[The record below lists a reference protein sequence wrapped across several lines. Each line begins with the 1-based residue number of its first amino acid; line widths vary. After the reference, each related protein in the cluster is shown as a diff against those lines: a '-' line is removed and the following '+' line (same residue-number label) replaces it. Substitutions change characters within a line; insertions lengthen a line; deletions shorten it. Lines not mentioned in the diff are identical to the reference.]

1 MIAVVGMARSGLG
14 AARLLSS
21 RGFDV
26 WATDSDPSPA
36 LEDRFRSLGIPF
48 ETGGH
53 STGKLREATE
63 IVVSPGIP
71 PGIEPLAG
79 ARDAGVPIISELEL
93 ACRYLEG
100 RVVAITG
107 SNGKTTTTALV
118 AHILQDAGRRVEAGG
133 NIGRPVSDMV
143 AVATP
148 ETINVVEVSSFQLEG
163 IRRFRPDVAI
173 LLNVTP
179 DHLDR
184 YPDFDQ
190 YRMAKF
196 RIFSN
201 QEADDVAILNR
212 DDRQSWPPP
221 LELVARTRLFS
232 RSPQGDGA
240 GLAHGWLQ
248 VDGVPVLPVGEVPL
262 RGAHNLE
269 NVLAA
274 MLAADACGIDPGDV
288 RRAVASFRPVEHRLE
303 TVAEIDG
310 VLYVNDS
317 KATNV
322 DSAVKAL
329 EAFVAPVILIA
340 GGLDKGADFRALA
353 RAFPDRV
360 LEVVTL
366 GRAAPRI
373 REAIEQLQETEK
385 EIGGRIG
392 TLHAQDMPEA
402 VSTARELARE
412 GDVVL
417 LAPAC
422 ASFDMYENFEARGRA
437 FRDAVLALASVPTE
451 EAPEFGR

>member
-26 WATDSDPSPA
+26 WATDSDPSPV
-36 LEDRFRSLGIPF
+36 LEGRFRSLGIPF

-53 STGKLREATE
+53 STGKLMEATE
-63 IVVSPGIP
+63 IVVSPGVP
-71 PGIEPLAG
+71 PHIEPLAR
-79 ARDAGVPIISELEL
+79 ARHAGVPIISELEL

-148 ETINVVEVSSFQLEG
+148 DTINVVEVSSFQLEG
-163 IRRFRPDVAI
+163 IRQFRPDVAI

-184 YPDFDQ
+184 YSDFDQ

-201 QEADDVAILNR
+201 QKAGDVAILNR

-240 GLAHGWLQ
+240 GLADGWLE

-269 NVLAA
+269 NALAA
-274 MLAADACGIDPGDV
+274 MLAADACGGIDPGEV

-303 TVAEIDG
+303 TIAEIDG

-322 DSAVKAL
+322 DSAVKAI

-353 RAFPDRV
+353 RTFPDRV
-360 LEVVTL
+360 REVVTL
-366 GRAAPRI
+366 GRAAPKI
-373 REAIEQLQETEK
+373 QEAMEK
-385 EIGGRIG
+385 EIGSRIG
-392 TLHAQDMPEA
+392 TRHARDMAEA
-402 VSTARELARE
+402 VSIARELARE

-437 FRDAVLALASVPTE
+437 FRDAVLVFASVPTE
-451 EAPEFGR
+451 EASGSDRRFGR